1 MIRRLLPFVGALA
14 LTGCVSVTGLD
25 GSTSSFSCKAA
36 PGVTCQ
42 SVSGVYQN
50 SLAGNLPSQQV
61 QKEGEKGASAPLP
74 EYGDPGRVSPRD
86 MEAPSSGTPLRSS
99 ALVLR
104 VWMAP
109 WEDRNGDLY
118 DQSYF
123 YTVVDTG
130 RWMVDSMRESIREKY
145 MPVFRRQPSNG
156 GQTDPKAAA
165 AANGLKV
172 APPPSG
178 QTALPAG
185 QQSLPPAAAGN

>member
-1 MIRRLLPFVGALA
+1 MSRQWLSIGGVLALA
-14 LTGCVSVTGLD
+14 GCANITGLD
-25 GSTSSFSCKAA
+25 GATSSFACKAA

-50 SLAGNLPSQQV
+50 SVTGNLPLQQI
-61 QKEGEKGASAPLP
+61 QKEGEKGSGAPLP

-86 MEAPSSGTPLRSS
+86 MEAPSSGAPLRSS

-104 VWMAP
+104 IWMAP

-130 RWMVDSMRESIREKY
+130 RWMIDSMRENIREKY
-145 MPVFRRQPSNG
+145 MPVFRRPPSSGN
-156 GQTDPKAAA
+156 QADPKAA
-165 AANGLKV
+165 GSGVPKV
-172 APPPSG
+172 PPQPGG
-178 QTALPAG
+178 QGSLPAG
-185 QQSLPPAAAGN
+185 QQSLPTAPGN